1 MAGIQPPFILRG
13 EIPMSRHTMKKLRSE
28 LSIVVS
34 PPSGRE
40 SVAVELRKVLG
51 IMTFASVEWLGLAE
65 GPGPG
70 ELVIYLRATGSS
82 YGEAQ
87 DLLDEYV
94 EGMLRRMT
102 SSRDRFEQGSNLLLP
117 A

>member
-1 MAGIQPPFILRG
+1 MPC
-13 EIPMSRHTMKKLRSE
+13 HTMKKLRSE

-34 PPSGRE
+34 PSTGRE

-51 IMTFASVEWLGLAE
+51 IMAFANVEWLGLAE
-65 GPGPG
+65 GPCPG

-87 DLLDEYV
+87 DILDEYI
-94 EGMLRRMT
+94 EDMLRRMV
-102 SSRDRFEQGSNLLLP
+102 SSRDRFELGSNLLLP
-117 A
+117 G